1 MSFTVQRI
9 SSALIAMAREDI
21 HHLTFE
27 NKDIHLVG
35 TAHVSRESVDLVNQ
49 VLNENKPDT
58 VCVELCKSRY
68 ESLTQKKTWQ
78 EANIF
83 KVIKDKK
90 AFLLLSNLIL
100 AYFQKKIGHKLGIKP
115 GEEMIRAIEAA
126 ERMGAEVHLADRDI
140 RITLARTWRLM
151 GLWTK
156 IKLFAQIIT
165 SAGGLESI
173 TEEQIEEMKKRD
185 VLETLLSEIG
195 EELPEVKHI
204 LIDERDQY
212 LTQKIRTA
220 PGNKI
225 VAVVGAGHV
234 PGIKHYWDL
243 PIDIAPLN
251 HIPPRNK
258 IVGALKWIIPL
269 LILALFVLGFF
280 TAGTA
285 TTTSMLKWWILANSI
300 LAGLGATLAF
310 AHPLTISSAVVS
322 APLTSLNPM
331 IAAGWV
337 SGFVEAFVGK
347 PKVKD
352 FERLPRSLWKKPITR
367 RTQLQRPIDF
377 PWLSSSLS
385 SRNLSF
391 VIPWGRYLNF
401 CSRLKSNISWRA
413 CRSHRG
419 IQSWKIASWSR

>member
-1 MSFTVQRI
+1 MVR
-9 SSALIAMAREDI
+9 DDV

-27 NKDIHLVG
+27 GKDIHLVG

-49 VLNENKPDT
+49 VLNEKKPDT

-90 AFLLLSNLIL
+90 SFLLLSNLIL

-156 IKLFAQIIT
+156 IKLLAQLIT
-165 SAGGLESI
+165 SAGALESI

-212 LTQKIRTA
+212 LTHKIRTA
-220 PGNKI
+220 PGKNI

-258 IVGALKWIIPL
+258 IVSAVKWIIPL

-280 TAGTA
+280 TAGSA
-285 TTTSMLKWWILANSI
+285 TTTTMLKWWILANSI

-310 AHPLTISSAVVS
+310 AHPLTIFSAVVS

-352 FERLPRSLWKKPITR
+352 FESLPEDISSLKGFWRNKITR
-367 RTQLQRPIDF
+367 ILLVVVFTNIG
-377 PWLSSSLS
+377 SSLGT
-385 SRNLSF
+385 F
-391 VIPWGRYLNF
+391 VAIPLMVRVF
-401 CSRLKSNISWRA
+401 T
-413 CRSHRG
+413 
-419 IQSWKIASWSR
+419 

>member
-1 MSFTVQRI
+1 LVTSRGV
-9 SSALIAMAREDI
+9 SSAEIAMVRDDI

-27 NKDIHLVG
+27 GKDIHLVG

-49 VLNENKPDT
+49 VLNEKKPDT

-90 AFLLLSNLIL
+90 SFLLLSNLIL

-126 ERMGAEVHLADRDI
+126 ERMDAEVHLADRDI

-156 IKLFAQIIT
+156 IKLLAQLIT

-212 LTQKIRTA
+212 LTHKIRTA
-220 PGNKI
+220 PGKNI

-258 IVGALKWIIPL
+258 IVSAVKWIIPL

-280 TAGTA
+280 TAGSA
-285 TTTSMLKWWILANSI
+285 TTTTMLKWWILANSI

-310 AHPLTISSAVVS
+310 AHPLTIFSAVVS

-352 FERLPRSLWKKPITR
+352 FESLPEDISSLKGFWRNKITR
-367 RTQLQRPIDF
+367 ILLVVVFTNIG
-377 PWLSSSLS
+377 SSLGT
-385 SRNLSF
+385 F
-391 VIPWGRYLNF
+391 VAIPLMVRVF
-401 CSRLKSNISWRA
+401 T
-413 CRSHRG
+413 
-419 IQSWKIASWSR
+419 

>member
-9 SSALIAMAREDI
+9 SSAQIAMAREDI

-27 NKDIHLVG
+27 NKDIYLVG

-285 TTTSMLKWWILANSI
+285 TTTNMLKWWILANSI
-300 LAGLGATLAF
+300 LAGLGAALAF
-310 AHPLTISSAVVS
+310 AHPLTIFSAVVS

-352 FERLPRSLWKKPITR
+352 FERLPEDISSLKGFWRNKITR
-367 RTQLQRPIDF
+367 ILLVVVFTNIG
-377 PWLSSSLS
+377 SSLGT
-385 SRNLSF
+385 F
-391 VIPWGRYLNF
+391 VAIPLMVRVF
-401 CSRLKSNISWRA
+401 T
-413 CRSHRG
+413 
-419 IQSWKIASWSR
+419 